1 MNCNE
6 QKVDILLVED
16 DLGHAKL
23 IQKNLKRA
31 NIRNNI
37 IHLSDGQEALDFFF
51 NNDDD
56 CKSEKALL
64 ILLDLNLPKVS
75 GYEVLTK
82 LKESEQTRN
91 IPVVMLTTTSDDTE
105 IKKCY
110 DMGCNV
116 FVTKPIDY
124 ENFAKAIER
133 LGLFLSVV
141 QIPSMRN

>member
-1 MNCNE
+1 MNSE
-6 QKVDILLVED
+6 LKVDIVLVED
-16 DLGHAKL
+16 DPGHARL

-31 NIRNNI
+31 NIRNTI

-51 NNDDD
+51 NPTET
-56 CKSEKALL
+56 EKPGRAILV
-64 ILLDLNLPKVS
+64 LLDLNLPKVS
-75 GYEVLTK
+75 GYEVLSK
-82 LKESEQTRN
+82 LKASETTKN

-110 DMGCNV
+110 ESGCNV
-116 FVTKPIDY
+116 FVTKPVDY

-141 QIPSMRN
+141 QIPSVRG